1 MLRCPPKNLPQENKN
16 NAHLHYNNSVDAWA
30 VGVFAYELVVGFPP
44 FAGMGGGGGRVCGLV
59 VGFPPF
65 AGMEKKGGCAW
76 AVRLFACGLVVG
88 FPPFAGVGVGVFGG
102 ER

>member
-1 MLRCPPKNLPQENKN
+1 M
-16 NAHLHYNNSVDAWA
+16 
-30 VGVFAYELVVGFPP
+30 
-44 FAGMGGGGGRVCGLV
+44 CGLV